1 MSNALFIAI
10 NNIFLIDGNGLGPVS
25 VSMLSCDMPS
35 HIKKN
40 YVQSD
45 NDSDIHLCC
54 GLVAFVVR
62 NFVSSCIKIT
72 FSTMITNF
80 DKLCGDLEKQ
90 ELEVKYVCG

>member
-1 MSNALFIAI
+1 MPYLYAL
-10 NNIFLIDGNGLGPVS
+10 NNIFLTATGLGPVS
-25 VSMLSCDMPS
+25 VSMLSCDIQKL

-54 GLVAFVVR
+54 RFVAFVVR